1 MKACPCLKRLV
12 LKVNRPTCGER
23 KEIAKVGKCPHDYL
37 KVVEIVGY
45 RAHACVIQH
54 VMFLME
60 SIVELEEIVI
70 DPVRHWCWP
79 RGTDGGREEPD
90 LEAKAREH
98 AMQHLKQ
105 RVPSTVEF
113 VCL

>member
-23 KEIAKVGKCPHDYL
+23 KEIAKVAKCPHDYL

-60 SIVELEEIVI
+60 SIVELGKM
-70 DPVRHWCWP
+70 
-79 RGTDGGREEPD
+79 GTDGGREEPD